1 MGMTRGCT
9 VYAGESADGV
19 LAMAVCGA
27 TRVYWCHASR
37 QAIERG
43 PGLFLLSH
51 SYVSLQKKLT
61 KLIVDNQVLH
71 LVNLKDDHPNNQ
83 LGQHGMS
90 EPPTTTVLLALPG
103 STKPKSA
110 PKHGVKR
117 KLAPP
122 QRGSIRAHQHSEG
135 SEVMAYGGGG
145 EEDDEEEPV
154 MGTKRP
160 RNNHTTMAPTVTGAK
175 GGKRG
180 GGVGGG
186 GGGGNRG
193 GRNRGGGGNRGGKG
207 RVAAAAAAAAAS
219 ASASAA
225 AAAAA
230 ADRDEQMMDEEDE
243 EMID

>member
-83 LGQHGMS
+83 LGQHGVRPGPS
-90 EPPTTTVLLALPG
+90 WSSPPPSWASSGTT
-103 STKPKSA
+103 
-110 PKHGVKR
+110 
-117 KLAPP
+117 
-122 QRGSIRAHQHSEG
+122 IR
-135 SEVMAYGGGG
+135 
-145 EEDDEEEPV
+145 
-154 MGTKRP
+154 
-160 RNNHTTMAPTVTGAK
+160 
-175 GGKRG
+175 
-180 GGVGGG
+180 
-186 GGGGNRG
+186 
-193 GRNRGGGGNRGGKG
+193 
-207 RVAAAAAAAAAS
+207 
-219 ASASAA
+219 
-225 AAAAA
+225 
-230 ADRDEQMMDEEDE
+230 
-243 EMID
+243 